1 MEGYFDEERSW
12 KGEAL
17 QNRLESFFAYRGLY
31 ESYFEFF
38 FSNLGRIANERGQT
52 LVEYLD
58 DNGFTKELALLQE
71 HDSSKLA
78 SKPQPTSDLAE
89 AYLRKLENSSRGL
102 EIRAPKITV
111 KHDLE
116 GYNTLAAIRPKFQEK
131 FLACLP

>member
-1 MEGYFDEERSW
+1 
-12 KGEAL
+12 
-17 QNRLESFFAYRGLY
+17 LY

-38 FSNLGRIANERGQT
+38 FSNLGRIANQRGQT

-89 AYLRKLENSSRGL
+89 AYLRKLETSPRGP

-111 KHDLE
+111 KRHFE
-116 GYNTLAAIRPKFQEK
+116 G
-131 FLACLP
+131 